1 MKRFVLL
8 STLFCF
14 LFSSVVSAQSTRKER
29 EEAWRKARTERR
41 EKEKALESIQ
51 DSIAYSQA
59 LEALKQGSWVLE
71 ANDIMFRSGI
81 VRYVS
86 SSTNYVSVNDGNGVV
101 QTAFTNFIYS
111 PNGLGG
117 VTVQG
122 SVSGVSMNMDKDGN
136 VYYNCSILGA
146 GISATL
152 NLTLTGGTNQASI
165 YVSPNFNGNTLTMN
179 GNLVPYESSSVFQGT
194 PLF

>member
-101 QTAFTNFIYS
+101 QTAFTNLIYS

-179 GNLVPYESSSVFQGT
+179 GNLVPYDSSSVFQGT

>member
-71 ANDIMFRSGI
+71 ANDIMFRNGI

>member
-8 STLFCF
+8 STLFCL

-29 EEAWRKARTERR
+29 EEAWRKARAERR
-41 EKEKALESIQ
+41 EQLKAIESIQ

-59 LEALKQGSWVLE
+59 VEALKQGAWVLE
-71 ANDIMFRSGI
+71 ANDIMFRNGI

-86 SSTNYVSVNDGNGVV
+86 SSTNYVSVDDGNGVV

-136 VYYNCSILGA
+136 VFYNCSILGA

-165 YVSPNFNGNTLTMN
+165 YISPNFNGNTLTMN
-179 GNLVPYESSSVFQGT
+179 GNLVPYDNSSVFQGT

>member
-179 GNLVPYESSSVFQGT
+179 GNLVPYDSSSVFQGT

>member
-59 LEALKQGSWVLE
+59 LEALKQGSWLLE

-179 GNLVPYESSSVFQGT
+179 GNLVPYDSSSVFQGT
-194 PLF
+194 TLF

>member
-1 MKRFVLL
+1 M
-8 STLFCF
+8 
-14 LFSSVVSAQSTRKER
+14 FSSVVSAQSTRKER

-179 GNLVPYESSSVFQGT
+179 GNLVPYDSSSVFQGT

>member
-14 LFSSVVSAQSTRKER
+14 LFSSVASAQSTRKER
-29 EEAWRKARTERR
+29 EEAWRKARAERR
-41 EKEKALESIQ
+41 EKMKALESIQ
-51 DSIAYSQA
+51 DSIAYSKA

-71 ANDIMFRSGI
+71 ANDIMFRNGI

-86 SSTNYVSVNDGNGVV
+86 SSTNYVSVDDGNGVV

-122 SVSGVSMNMDKDGN
+122 SVSGVSMNIDKDGN
-136 VYYNCSILGA
+136 VFYNCSILGA

-165 YVSPNFNGNTLTMN
+165 YISPNFNGNTITMN
-179 GNLVPYESSSVFQGT
+179 GNLVPYDTSSVFQGT

>member
-41 EKEKALESIQ
+41 EKEKALESMQ

-179 GNLVPYESSSVFQGT
+179 GNLVPYDSSSVFQGT

>member
-122 SVSGVSMNMDKDGN
+122 SVSGVSMNMDKDGT
-136 VYYNCSILGA
+136 VY
-146 GISATL
+146 
-152 NLTLTGGTNQASI
+152 
-165 YVSPNFNGNTLTMN
+165 
-179 GNLVPYESSSVFQGT
+179 
-194 PLF
+194 

>member
-8 STLFCF
+8 STLFCL
-14 LFSSVVSAQSTRKER
+14 LFSGVVSAQSTRKER
-29 EEAWRKARTERR
+29 EEAWRKARAERR
-41 EKEKALESIQ
+41 EQLKAIESIQ

-59 LEALKQGSWVLE
+59 VEALKQGAWVLE
-71 ANDIMFRSGI
+71 ANDIMFRNGI

-86 SSTNYVSVNDGNGVV
+86 SSTNYVSVDDGNGVV

-136 VYYNCSILGA
+136 VFYNCSILGA

-165 YVSPNFNGNTLTMN
+165 YISPNFNGNTLTMN
-179 GNLVPYESSSVFQGT
+179 GNLVPYDNSSVFQGT

>member
-165 YVSPNFNGNTLTMN
+165 YISPNFNGNTLTMN
-179 GNLVPYESSSVFQGT
+179 GNLVPYDSSSVFQGT

>member
-8 STLFCF
+8 STLFCL

-29 EEAWRKARTERR
+29 EEAWRKARAERR
-41 EKEKALESIQ
+41 EQLKAIESIQ

-59 LEALKQGSWVLE
+59 VEALKQGAWVLE
-71 ANDIMFRSGI
+71 ANDIMFRNGI

-86 SSTNYVSVNDGNGVV
+86 SSTNYVSVDDGNGVV

-136 VYYNCSILGA
+136 VFYNCSILGA

-165 YVSPNFNGNTLTMN
+165 YISPNFNGNTLTMN
-179 GNLVPYESSSVFQGT
+179 GNLVPYGNSSVFQGT

>member
-14 LFSSVVSAQSTRKER
+14 LFSSVVSAQSTRRER
-29 EEAWRKARTERR
+29 EEAWRKARSELR

-165 YVSPNFNGNTLTMN
+165 YISPNFNGNTLTMN
-179 GNLVPYESSSVFQGT
+179 GNLVPYDSSSVFQGT

>member
-179 GNLVPYESSSVFQGT
+179 GNLVPHDSSSVFQGT

>member
-51 DSIAYSQA
+51 ASIAYSQA

-179 GNLVPYESSSVFQGT
+179 GHLVPYDSSSVFQGT
-194 PLF
+194 PLV

>member
-136 VYYNCSILGA
+136 VY
-146 GISATL
+146 
-152 NLTLTGGTNQASI
+152 
-165 YVSPNFNGNTLTMN
+165 
-179 GNLVPYESSSVFQGT
+179 
-194 PLF
+194 

>member
-51 DSIAYSQA
+51 VSIAYSQA

-179 GNLVPYESSSVFQGT
+179 GNLVPYDSSSVFQGT

>member
-1 MKRFVLL
+1 M
-8 STLFCF
+8 
-14 LFSSVVSAQSTRKER
+14 
-29 EEAWRKARTERR
+29 
-41 EKEKALESIQ
+41 
-51 DSIAYSQA
+51 
-59 LEALKQGSWVLE
+59 
-71 ANDIMFRSGI
+71 
-81 VRYVS
+81 
-86 SSTNYVSVNDGNGVV
+86 
-101 QTAFTNFIYS
+101 
-111 PNGLGG
+111 
-117 VTVQG
+117 QG

-179 GNLVPYESSSVFQGT
+179 GNLVPYDSSSVFQGT

>member
-8 STLFCF
+8 STLFCL

-29 EEAWRKARTERR
+29 EEAWRKARAERR
-41 EKEKALESIQ
+41 EKMKAIESIQ

-71 ANDIMFRSGI
+71 ANDIMFRNGI

-86 SSTNYVSVNDGNGVV
+86 SSTNYVSVDDGNGVV

-136 VYYNCSILGA
+136 VFYNCSILGA

-165 YVSPNFNGNTLTMN
+165 YISPNFNGNTLTMN
-179 GNLVPYESSSVFQGT
+179 GNLVPYNSSSVFQGT

>member
-14 LFSSVVSAQSTRKER
+14 LFSSVVSAQSTRRER

-165 YVSPNFNGNTLTMN
+165 YISPNFNGNTLTMN
-179 GNLVPYESSSVFQGT
+179 GNLVPYDSSSVFQGT

>member
-1 MKRFVLL
+1 MKRFALL
-8 STLFCF
+8 SALLC
-14 LFSSVVSAQSTRKER
+14 LLSGSVVLAQSARKER
-29 EEAWRKARTERR
+29 EEAWRKARKEHR
-41 EKEKALESIQ
+41 EKMRAIESVQ
-51 DSIAYSQA
+51 DSIAYSAA

-71 ANDIMFRSGI
+71 ANDIMFRNGI

-86 SSTNYVSVNDGNGVV
+86 STTNYVSVNDGNGIV

-122 SVSGVSMNMDKDGN
+122 TVSGVSMNRDKDGN
-136 VYYNCSILGA
+136 VFYNCSILGA

-165 YVSPNFNGNTLTMN
+165 YISPNFNGNTLTMN
-179 GNLVPYESSSVFQGT
+179 GNLVPYESSNVFQGT
-194 PLF
+194 TLY